1 VTRTVASIDDVAQFI
16 GKDERTIRRWISQGL
31 LKEYTGR
38 TGKRGVC
45 VQDAIEVEAR
55 VRTGTVRRERQ
66 RDRQV
71 FLVEKG

>member
-1 VTRTVASIDDVAQFI
+1 MTRTVASIDDVAKFI

-55 VRTGTVRRERQ
+55 VRTGAARRERQ
-66 RDRQV
+66 RDSQA
-71 FLVEKG
+71 FLADLG